1 MNKRKKGKDNVC
13 VAFNDETY
21 GETTGEFIA
30 LKETY
35 GADKLWC
42 LLADAPDLA
51 DAPSLDVQIRARQQV
66 SCLT

>member
-1 MNKRKKGKDNVC
+1 MNKRKKVKDNVC

-35 GADKLWC
+35 GADKLS
-42 LLADAPDLA
+42 DL
-51 DAPSLDVQIRARQQV
+51 PCV
-66 SCLT
+66 